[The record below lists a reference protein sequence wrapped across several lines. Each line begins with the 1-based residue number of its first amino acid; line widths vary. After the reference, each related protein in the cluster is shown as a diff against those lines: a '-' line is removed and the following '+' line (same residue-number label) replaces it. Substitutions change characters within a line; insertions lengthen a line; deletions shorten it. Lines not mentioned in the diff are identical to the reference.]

1 MPKPAARGL
10 SAQAGHFYP
19 VAGVDRKTDMLAA
32 LECAEDGDTFA
43 CERRLHQFGYR
54 RVAGTDEAGRGP
66 LAGPVVAAC
75 VTLPDDIDTTVFHD
89 SKILSAKKRERLAA
103 HLRESGAAIGLGI
116 VEPEEIDRINILKA
130 SLLAMRLALDDL
142 ASRWPRPDY
151 LLIDGIFTIDD
162 AIPQSCL
169 KKGESKSASI
179 AAASIIAK
187 TSRDGIMLELDRRYP
202 QYNFAGH
209 KGYPTKEHYQ
219 MLDQWGPCPAHRR
232 SFRGVSDAS

>member
-1 MPKPAARGL
+1 MFAGL
-10 SAQAGHFYP
+10 
-19 VAGVDRKTDMLAA
+19 K
-32 LECAEDGDTFA
+32 CAEGGDTFA
-43 CERRLHQFGYR
+43 CERRLRQLGYE

-75 VTLPDDIDTTVFHD
+75 VVLPDGIDVSVFRD
-89 SKILSAKKRERLAA
+89 SKILSARKREHLSV

-116 VEPEEIDRINILKA
+116 VAPEEIDRINILRA
-130 SLLAMRLALDDL
+130 SLMAMRLALDDL
-142 ASRWPRPDY
+142 ASRWSRPDY

-162 AIPQSCL
+162 TIPQACL

-187 TSRDGIMLELDRRYP
+187 TTRDGIMLELSRRYP
-202 QYNFAGH
+202 QYNFARH
-209 KGYPTKEHYQ
+209 KGYPTKEHYE
-219 MLDQWGPCPAHRR
+219 MLRQWGPCAAHRR

>member
-1 MPKPAARGL
+1 MF
-10 SAQAGHFYP
+10 AGI
-19 VAGVDRKTDMLAA
+19 
-32 LECAEDGDTFA
+32 ECAEDGDTLA
-43 CERRLHQFGYR
+43 CERRLHRLGYR

-75 VTLPDDIDTTVFHD
+75 VVLPDAIDATIFHD
-89 SKILSAKKRERLAA
+89 SKVLAAKKRERLAA
-103 HLRESGAAIGLGI
+103 HLWESGAAIGLGM
-116 VEPEEIDRINILKA
+116 VSPAEIDRINILRA

-142 ASRWPRPDY
+142 TSRWPRPDY

-162 AIPQSCL
+162 AISQSCL
-169 KKGESKSASI
+169 KKGESKSASV

-187 TSRDGIMLELDRRYP
+187 TTRDGIMVELDRLYP

-219 MLDQWGPCPAHRR
+219 MLRKWGACPAHRR

>member
-1 MPKPAARGL
+1 MFSGL
-10 SAQAGHFYP
+10 DFVG
-19 VAGVDRKTDMLAA
+19 G
-32 LECAEDGDTFA
+32 GTFV
-43 CERRLHQFGYR
+43 CERRLRQLGYR

-75 VTLPDDIDTTVFHD
+75 VVLPDGIDSTVFRD
-89 SKILSAKKRERLAA
+89 SKVLSAKKRERLATY
-103 HLRESGAAIGLGI
+103 LRESGAAIGVGI
-116 VEPEEIDRINILKA
+116 VAPAEIDRINILRA

-142 ASRWPRPDY
+142 ANNWPRPDF
-151 LLIDGIFTIDD
+151 LLVDGIYTIDD
-162 AIPQSCL
+162 VIPQSCL

-187 TSRDGIMLELDRRYP
+187 TTRDGIMFELDRRYP

-209 KGYPTKEHYQ
+209 KGYPTKAHYE
-219 MLDQWGPCPAHRR
+219 MLRQWGASPAHRR

>member
-1 MPKPAARGL
+1 
-10 SAQAGHFYP
+10 
-19 VAGVDRKTDMLAA
+19 MLAA
-32 LECAEDGDTFA
+32 LECAEDSDTFA
-43 CERRLHQFGYR
+43 WERHLRRLGYR

-75 VTLPDDIDTTVFHD
+75 VTLPDGIDTTVFRD
-89 SKILSAKKRERLAA
+89 SKILSAKKREQLAV

-116 VEPEEIDRINILKA
+116 VTPGEIDRINILQA

-142 ASRWPRPDY
+142 SSHWPRPDY

-187 TSRDGIMLELDRRYP
+187 TTRDSIMLELDRRYP

-219 MLDQWGPCPAHRR
+219 MLGKWGACPAHRR